1 MSMQLL
7 MMTPL
12 DAPLLPPMKAT
23 EVLLPKKKNTF
34 GTMFFNYLRAHG
46 AFNCHSSAQ
55 GINKMQNL
63 SDCKTITSKNKVWNT
78 MRSSNENGI

>member
-1 MSMQLL
+1 

-23 EVLLPKKKNTF
+23 EVLLQKKKKKQTF

-55 GINKMQNL
+55 GITK
-63 SDCKTITSKNKVWNT
+63 CKT
-78 MRSSNENGI
+78 